1 MGQRQLKKDPFPRS
15 PPSKRFL
22 SSPFPPLFLDLTDRD
37 RLRWKWRLLGE
48 APLYDVFAI
57 SPPPTYFPFFPSCM
71 LWESVSPRETL
82 SAAETTQCGG
92 KIAAAAAVAAAK
104 GASQQTSKEKRL
116 HFLANE
122 AFPFPPSPGER
133 KTKLGWEGGKE
144 MGFP

>member
-1 MGQRQLKKDPFPRS
+1 MMF
-15 PPSKRFL
+15 
-22 SSPFPPLFLDLTDRD
+22 SPF
-37 RLRWKWRLLGE
+37 
-48 APLYDVFAI
+48 
-57 SPPPTYFPFFPSCM
+57 PPPTYFPFFLPSYM

-92 KIAAAAAVAAAK
+92 KIATAAAAAAAK

-122 AFPFPPSPGER
+122 APPPPPSER